1 MKFYSQTWYIFEAK
15 RNTMK
20 KNLSF
25 LLLLVPSI
33 FFAQN
38 WMPVVPGETYNYRL
52 QDSAYI
58 TQTIRVDSMKK
69 VGNDSVFYLNRV
81 LQWFVFPGDPIL
93 GIDTLAI
100 GFQNQGQFL
109 GQTMTKTPNG
119 DLVFHAENVFFDT
132 TFIIRPFANVGE
144 TWLAVP
150 DENITATIVSVTQG
164 DVLGEPDSL
173 KTIQFDNGATWVLS
187 KQHGL
192 VQCPDFYTNN
202 LRANLSGLEAKGLGD
217 RLYRFDDFFDF
228 NVGDVLEYSSY
239 SSGLWGSR
247 NQIFKRTILEKSV
260 TPDTFHYTVRQITK
274 TTSVGWNSGT
284 TYEDKIISVDYS
296 RSEYSKLASYNQQLI
311 SLSSSLWF
319 SHTDFSYASFF
330 EHGIRLGRKSSP
342 FGQPIFCSVLK
353 VPKDHND
360 PAFGLP
366 DGLGCGSGALS
377 EAIQYYEEFRPLLGK
392 VGLTVSV
399 VDNFY
404 SEWLTGAIIQGD
416 TVWGSISPDWLF
428 TSVEETNKDKTPLKL
443 YPNPAQDFVLV
454 ECSECANNPY
464 TVEIFGA
471 ENKLFHAV
479 ETTGQAATQRI
490 DLTGLPTGFY
500 FIIVRWKGG
509 TGQGKMVKTN

>member
-239 SSGLWGSR
+239 
-247 NQIFKRTILEKSV
+247 
-260 TPDTFHYTVRQITK
+260 
-274 TTSVGWNSGT
+274 
-284 TYEDKIISVDYS
+284 
-296 RSEYSKLASYNQQLI
+296 
-311 SLSSSLWF
+311 
-319 SHTDFSYASFF
+319 
-330 EHGIRLGRKSSP
+330 
-342 FGQPIFCSVLK
+342 
-353 VPKDHND
+353 
-360 PAFGLP
+360 
-366 DGLGCGSGALS
+366 
-377 EAIQYYEEFRPLLGK
+377 
-392 VGLTVSV
+392 
-399 VDNFY
+399 
-404 SEWLTGAIIQGD
+404 
-416 TVWGSISPDWLF
+416 
-428 TSVEETNKDKTPLKL
+428 
-443 YPNPAQDFVLV
+443 
-454 ECSECANNPY
+454 
-464 TVEIFGA
+464 
-471 ENKLFHAV
+471 
-479 ETTGQAATQRI
+479 
-490 DLTGLPTGFY
+490 
-500 FIIVRWKGG
+500 
-509 TGQGKMVKTN
+509 